1 MPVDRSALKAEARRR
16 LREARPRPYYTG
28 LLYVFLS
35 GALTVLS
42 ILILSAKL
50 TPEAADHYLRLFLA
64 GRYEDALDYLA
75 ALYPSTGEY
84 LLSRVLELVRGI
96 VGVGL
101 SVFALHLARGEEA
114 SLWNLLDGF
123 SRIFLPLL
131 VLATLILV
139 SLWTQLFIIPGII
152 AAYRYR
158 LAVYLMLDHPELNP
172 LQAILLSGRMMR
184 GRKWQLFLLD
194 LSFAGWA
201 LLAMLPYLVLSSFPG
216 LAMQIAGGVGSALIL
231 AWLLPYY
238 ELSCV
243 GFYEAVKT
251 PLRIEPPEEP

>member
-131 VLATLILV
+131 VLATMILV

-158 LAVYLMLDHPELNP
+158 MAKFLLLDNP
-172 LQAILLSGRMMR
+172 DMGVMECIRASKQMMA
-184 GRKWQLFLLD
+184 GHKWECFVLD
-194 LSFAGWA
+194 LSFIGWW
-201 LLAMLPYLVLSSFPG
+201 LLTALPYIGYAVSIWTTPYVNTTYALYYMALAGKPVTVASAPG
-216 LAMQIAGGVGSALIL
+216 QN
-231 AWLLPYY
+231 PY
-238 ELSCV
+238 L
-243 GFYEAVKT
+243 
-251 PLRIEPPEEP
+251 

>member
-75 ALYPSTGEY
+75 TLYPSSGEY

-101 SVFALHLARGEEA
+101 SVFALHLARGEEV

-158 LAVYLMLDHPELNP
+158 FAVLNLLEDPELGVWDA
-172 LQAILLSGRMMR
+172 LHMSKAQTYGYKLD
-184 GRKWQLFLLD
+184 LFLLD
-194 LSFAGWA
+194 LSFLGWMILC
-201 LLAMLPYLVLSSFPG
+201 LLTFGVLYVWIGPYISQTNVCAFR
-216 LAMQIAGGVGSALIL
+216 AVKRATGVGS
-231 AWLLPYY
+231 
-238 ELSCV
+238 
-243 GFYEAVKT
+243 F
-251 PLRIEPPEEP
+251 PEEPSDVPPDGGFSV